1 MTKLDSEQ
9 KNNALTQEN
18 IDVIMADCEQY
29 RNQLIKYCLQYFEC
43 EYEHAEDCVQD
54 AFVALYENLK
64 KGIEIHN
71 YKSWLYSVTLNYKNK
86 AIKDK
91 IKRNEYEFTDNEE
104 KDTTINNAISYN
116 PDYVDSMV
124 SDETI
129 EERAIHIISKL
140 KPDEKKLFKLYYWEH
155 KKLKE
160 IAELLGITYDT
171 VRKRH
176 EKLKKKIIKMIKEY
190 EDYKKLKLTFFKR
203 TAL

>member
-1 MTKLDSEQ
+1 MTKMDSKQ
-9 KNNALTQEN
+9 KNNALPQES
-18 IDVIMADCEQY
+18 IDAIMADCEQY
-29 RNQLIKYCLQYFEC
+29 RTQLIKYCLQYFEC

-86 AIKDK
+86 VIKDK
-91 IKRNEYEFTDNEE
+91 ITRNEYEFTYNEE

-160 IAELLGITYDT
+160 IAEVLGITYDT

-190 EDYKKLKLTFFKR
+190 EDY
-203 TAL
+203 

>member
-18 IDVIMADCEQY
+18 IDAIMADCEQY
-29 RNQLIKYCLQYFEC
+29 RKQLIKYCLQYFEC
-43 EYEHAEDCVQD
+43 EYEYAEDCVQD

-86 AIKDK
+86 VIKDK
-91 IKRNEYEFTDNEE
+91 INRNEYEFTDNEE

-140 KPDEKKLFKLYYWEH
+140 KPDEQKLFKLYYWEH

-190 EDYKKLKLTFFKR
+190 EDY
-203 TAL
+203 

>member
-1 MTKLDSEQ
+1 MTKLAAEQ
-9 KNNALTQEN
+9 KNNALTQES
-18 IDVIMADCEQY
+18 IDAIMADCEQY
-29 RNQLIKYCLQYFEC
+29 RKQLIKYCLQYFEC

-86 AIKDK
+86 VIKDK
-91 IKRNEYEFTDNEE
+91 MKRNEYEFTDNEE
-104 KDTTINNAISYN
+104 KDITINNAISYN

-129 EERAIHIISKL
+129 EERAIHIISRL

-160 IAELLGITYDT
+160 IAEVLGITYDT

-190 EDYKKLKLTFFKR
+190 EDY
-203 TAL
+203 

>member
-104 KDTTINNAISYN
+104 KDTAINNAISYN

-124 SDETI
+124 SDDTI

-155 KKLKE
+155 EKLKE
-160 IAELLGITYDT
+160 IAEVLGITYDT

-190 EDYKKLKLTFFKR
+190 EDY
-203 TAL
+203 

>member
-29 RNQLIKYCLQYFEC
+29 RNQLIKHCLQYFEC

-190 EDYKKLKLTFFKR
+190 EDY
-203 TAL
+203 

>member
-43 EYEHAEDCVQD
+43 EYEHAEDCVQY

-190 EDYKKLKLTFFKR
+190 EDY
-203 TAL
+203 

>member
-9 KNNALTQEN
+9 KNNALTQES
-18 IDVIMADCEQY
+18 IYAIMADCEQY

-190 EDYKKLKLTFFKR
+190 EDY
-203 TAL
+203 

>member
-190 EDYKKLKLTFFKR
+190 EDY
-203 TAL
+203 

>member
-18 IDVIMADCEQY
+18 IDAIMADCEQY
-29 RNQLIKYCLQYFEC
+29 RKQLTNYCLQYFEC
-43 EYEHAEDCVQD
+43 EYEYAEDCVQD

-71 YKSWLYSVTLNYKNK
+71 YKSWLYSVTFNYKNK
-86 AIKDK
+86 VIKDK
-91 IKRNEYEFTDNEE
+91 ITRNEYEFTDNEE
-104 KDTTINNAISYN
+104 KDTAINNAISYN

-124 SDETI
+124 SDDTI

-155 KKLKE
+155 EKLKE
-160 IAELLGITYDT
+160 IAEVLGITYDT

-176 EKLKKKIIKMIKEY
+176 EKLKKKIIKMIKAY
-190 EDYKKLKLTFFKR
+190 EDY
-203 TAL
+203 

>member
-1 MTKLDSEQ
+1 MTKLAAEQ
-9 KNNALTQEN
+9 KNNALTQES
-18 IDVIMADCEQY
+18 IDAIMGDCEQY

-43 EYEHAEDCVQD
+43 EYEYAEDCVQD
-54 AFVALYENLK
+54 AFVALYESLK

-86 AIKDK
+86 VIKYK
-91 IKRNEYEFTDNEE
+91 ITHNEYEFTDNEE
-104 KDTTINNAISYN
+104 KYTTINNAISYN
-116 PDYVDSMV
+116 PDYVYSMV

-160 IAELLGITYDT
+160 IAKLLGITYGT

-190 EDYKKLKLTFFKR
+190 EDY
-203 TAL
+203 

>member
-1 MTKLDSEQ
+1 MIKMDSKQ
-9 KNNALTQEN
+9 KNNDLTQES
-18 IDVIMADCEQY
+18 IDAIMADCEQY
-29 RNQLIKYCLQYFEC
+29 RKQLINYCLQYFEC
-43 EYEHAEDCVQD
+43 EYEYAEDCVQD

-86 AIKDK
+86 VIKYK
-91 IKRNEYEFTDNEE
+91 ITRNEYEFTDNEE

-116 PDYVDSMV
+116 PDYVYSMV
-124 SDETI
+124 SDKTI
-129 EERAIHIISKL
+129 EERAIHIISRL

-160 IAELLGITYDT
+160 IAEVLGITYDT

-176 EKLKKKIIKMIKEY
+176 EKLKKKIIIMIKEY
-190 EDYKKLKLTFFKR
+190 EEY
-203 TAL
+203 

>member
-18 IDVIMADCEQY
+18 IDAIMADCEQY
-29 RNQLIKYCLQYFEC
+29 RKQLIKYCLQYFEC
-43 EYEHAEDCVQD
+43 EYEYAEDCVQD
-54 AFVALYENLK
+54 TFVALYENLK

-86 AIKDK
+86 VIKDK
-91 IKRNEYEFTDNEE
+91 INRNEYEFTDNEE

-124 SDETI
+124 SDKTI
-129 EERAIHIISKL
+129 EERAIHIISRL
-140 KPDEKKLFKLYYWEH
+140 KPHEKKLFKLYYWEH

-190 EDYKKLKLTFFKR
+190 EDY
-203 TAL
+203 

>member
-1 MTKLDSEQ
+1 MKLKP
-9 KNNALTQEN
+9 KNNALTQES
-18 IDVIMADCEQY
+18 IDAIMANCEQY

-43 EYEHAEDCVQD
+43 EYEYAEDCVQD

-86 AIKDK
+86 VIKDK
-91 IKRNEYEFTDNEE
+91 ITRNEYEFTDNEE

-160 IAELLGITYDT
+160 IADILGITYDT

-176 EKLKKKIIKMIKEY
+176 EKLKKKIMKMIKAY
-190 EDYKKLKLTFFKR
+190 EDY
-203 TAL
+203 

>member
-86 AIKDK
+86 IIKDR
-91 IKRNEYEFTDNEE
+91 INRNEYEFTDNEE

-124 SDETI
+124 SDDTI

-190 EDYKKLKLTFFKR
+190 EDY
-203 TAL
+203 

>member
-104 KDTTINNAISYN
+104 KDTAINNAISYN

-124 SDETI
+124 SDDTI

-190 EDYKKLKLTFFKR
+190 EDY
-203 TAL
+203 

>member
-29 RNQLIKYCLQYFEC
+29 RSQLIKYCLQYFEC

-190 EDYKKLKLTFFKR
+190 EDY
-203 TAL
+203 

>member
-155 KKLKE
+155 EKLKE
-160 IAELLGITYDT
+160 IAEVLGITYDT

-190 EDYKKLKLTFFKR
+190 EDY
-203 TAL
+203 

>member
-86 AIKDK
+86 VIKDK
-91 IKRNEYEFTDNEE
+91 IKRNEYEFSDNEE

-190 EDYKKLKLTFFKR
+190 EDY
-203 TAL
+203 

>member
-18 IDVIMADCEQY
+18 IDAIMADCEQY
-29 RNQLIKYCLQYFEC
+29 RKQLINYCLQYFEC

-155 KKLKE
+155 EKLKE
-160 IAELLGITYDT
+160 IAEVLGITYDT

-190 EDYKKLKLTFFKR
+190 EDY
-203 TAL
+203 